1 MMSKVSSEFVH
12 VPVLYEATL
21 DGLNIRPGGVYV
33 DCTTGGAGHA
43 SGILNR
49 LSAGGLLIGLDQDD
63 EALAAAAP
71 RLAAVRSGGSFRL
84 VKSNFR
90 RLGAVLAELGI
101 PGADGILADLGVSSR
116 QLDSGQRG
124 FSYHLDGPL
133 DMRMD
138 RERSLTAAEVIN
150 TWPEAELARIFADYG
165 EERYSR
171 RLAAAVVRRR
181 EQRLFETTGDF
192 SEVICAAMPSASRHE
207 KQHPAARAFQAVR
220 IAVNGELDSLSE
232 LLDQAV
238 SVLNPRGRLAVIT
251 FHSLEDR
258 MVKQRY
264 RMWCVPCT
272 CPPGLPCVCG
282 RRPLGDVTGPRR
294 GVAAEAAE
302 TVDNRR
308 ARSARL
314 RVFERNETPLP

>member
-1 MMSKVSSEFVH
+1 MSKASSEFRH
-12 VPVLYEATL
+12 VPVLYEASL

-43 SGILNR
+43 AGILGR
-49 LSAGGLLIGLDQDD
+49 LGAGGLLIALDRDE

-71 RLAAVRSGGSFRL
+71 RLAAVRSGGAFRL
-84 VKSNFR
+84 IRRNFR
-90 RLGAVLAELGI
+90 KLGAVLSELEI
-101 PGADGILADLGVSSR
+101 PGVDGILADLGVSSR
-116 QLDSGQRG
+116 QLDAGQRG
-124 FSYHLDGPL
+124 FSYHIDGPL

-138 RERSLTAAEVIN
+138 RACPLTAAEVVN
-150 TWPEAELARIFADYG
+150 TWPETELVRIFDAYG

-181 EQRLFETTGDF
+181 RQRPFETTGDLA
-192 SEVICAAMPSASRHE
+192 ELIRAAMPAASRRE
-207 KQHPAARAFQAVR
+207 QQHPAARVFQAVR
-220 IAVNGELDSLSE
+220 IAVNGELDSLSD

-238 SVLNPRGRLAVIT
+238 SLLKPGGRLAVIT

-264 RMWCVPCT
+264 RTWSAPCT

-282 RRPLGDVTGPRR
+282 RRPLGAAVGPRR
-294 GVAAEAAE
+294 GVVAGAAE
-302 TVDNRR
+302 TAGNRR

-314 RVFERNETPLP
+314 RIFERNETPLS

>member
-1 MMSKVSSEFVH
+1 MSKASSEFVH
-12 VPVLYEATL
+12 TPVLYEAVL
-21 DGLNIRPGGVYV
+21 DGLNIRPDGVYV

-43 SGILNR
+43 SGILSR
-49 LSAGGLLIGLDQDD
+49 LGAGGLLIALDQDD

-71 RLAAVRSGGSFRL
+71 RLAAVRGGGTFRL

-90 RLGAVLAELGI
+90 RLAAVLAELELSGV
-101 PGADGILADLGVSSR
+101 DGILADLGVSSR
-116 QLDSGQRG
+116 QLDAGQRG

-138 RERSLTAAEVIN
+138 RERPLTASEVIN
-150 TWPEAELARIFADYG
+150 TWSETELTRIFADYG

-181 EQRLFETTGDF
+181 EQCPFETTGDL
-192 SEVICAAMPSASRHE
+192 SDVICAAMPSASRHE
-207 KQHPAARAFQAVR
+207 KQHPAARVFQAVR
-220 IAVNGELDSLSE
+220 IAVNGELDSLSD
-232 LLDQAV
+232 LLDQVV
-238 SVLNPRGRLAVIT
+238 SVLNPGGRLAVIT

-258 MVKQRY
+258 MVKQRC
-264 RMWCVPCT
+264 RTWSEPCT

-282 RRPLGDVTGPRR
+282 RRPLGKIIGPRR
-294 GVAAEAAE
+294 GVVAEAAE
-302 TVDNRR
+302 TAVNRR

-314 RVFERNETPLP
+314 RIFERNETPLP